1 MDNGT
6 ERGTPAPLTG
16 RTLYLVATPIGN
28 LEDLTPRALRT
39 LRECDVVAAEDTR
52 RAGMLLRRFGLQRP
66 LISYHRFNEAR
77 RGGEILERLGRG
89 ERVAIVSDAGVPGI
103 SDPGQR
109 IVAAAVAAGFR
120 VEAVPGACA
129 FVSALSAGGL
139 PTEEVHF
146 VGFLPHKSG
155 QRRRELERLRAV
167 PGTLA
172 LYESPYRV
180 ERLLDELV
188 EVMPDRPVVL
198 ARELTKKF
206 EEYLRGTASE
216 LRVRLRGRSL
226 KGEFTVLIGPEGSG
240 SAPAGTVGGV
250 ACGGEGREG
259 GASVGGDAVVD
270 AGTDRA
276 VVRLAMGQMRVEPG
290 EPEINLARAEAMIAQ
305 AGAGGADVVLLPE
318 VLDYGWTHP
327 SAVEGAGGIPDGEGF
342 GRLSRAAAAHRVH
355 VCAGL
360 AERCGDRIYN
370 AAVLIGPD
378 GGLLLH
384 HRKIHE
390 IPFARSLYSTG
401 DRLGVVDTPMGRWG
415 LMICADALAPGG
427 VVART
432 LGAMGA
438 ELILS
443 PCAWAVPPEHDNE
456 RTPYG
461 GLWTQAYGEAARE
474 GNLWIAGCSN
484 VGPVRAGE
492 WAGWRCVGNS
502 LVQGPGAGESVWGAH
517 GESAEE
523 MRWVDVPRRRA
534 ESSIRAA
541 FVKVSYV

>member
-1 MDNGT
+1 MDNAT
-6 ERGTPAPLTG
+6 ERGTPAPLAA

-77 RGGEILERLGRG
+77 RGGEILERLVRG

-129 FVSALSAGGL
+129 FVTALAAGGL

-180 ERLLDELV
+180 ERLLDELA
-188 EVMPDRPVVL
+188 EILPDRPVVL

-240 SAPAGTVGGV
+240 PATEGL
-250 ACGGEGREG
+250 GGEGLGGVVTAGG
-259 GASVGGDAVVD
+259 GAGGEGES
-270 AGTDRA
+270 AGEDGA
-276 VVRLAMGQMRVEPG
+276 VVRLALAQMRVEPG
-290 EPEINLARAEAMIAQ
+290 EPEINLARAEAMIAH

-318 VLDYGWTHP
+318 VLDFGWTHA

-342 GRLSRAAAAHRVH
+342 GRLSRAAAAHRLH

-401 DRLGVVDTPMGRWG
+401 DRLGVVDTPLGRWG

-474 GNLWIAGCSN
+474 GNLWVAGCSN

-492 WAGWRCVGNS
+492 WAGWRCIGNS
-502 LVQGPGAGESVWGAH
+502 LVQGPGGDEAVWGAH

-523 MRWVDVPRRRA
+523 MRWVDVPRRRP
-534 ESSIRAA
+534 EVVIRAA
-541 FVKVSYV
+541 CVKVSYV

>member
-1 MDNGT
+1 MDNAT
-6 ERGTPAPLTG
+6 ERGTPAPLAG

-77 RGGEILERLGRG
+77 RGGEILERLARG

-129 FVSALSAGGL
+129 FVTALAAGGL
-139 PTEEVHF
+139 PTEEIHF

-180 ERLLDELV
+180 ERLLDELA
-188 EVMPDRPVVL
+188 EILPDRPLVL

-216 LRVRLRGRSL
+216 LRARLRGRSL
-226 KGEFTVLIGPEGSG
+226 KGEFTVLIGPGGSG
-240 SAPAGTVGGV
+240 PATEGLVGDAAGGEVVAGAEAVGGGV
-250 ACGGEGREG
+250 
-259 GASVGGDAVVD
+259 GAGVD
-270 AGTDRA
+270 RV
-276 VVRLAMGQMRVEPG
+276 VVRLALAQMRVEPG
-290 EPEINLARAEAMIAQ
+290 EPEINLARAEAMIAH

-327 SAVEGAGGIPDGEGF
+327 SAAEGAGGIPDGEGF
-342 GRLSRAAAAHRVH
+342 GRLSRAAAEHRLH

-360 AERCGDRIYN
+360 AERCGDRLYN

-401 DRLGVVDTPMGRWG
+401 DRLGVADTPLGRWG

-443 PCAWAVPPEHDNE
+443 PCAWAVAPEHDNT

-474 GNLWIAGCSN
+474 GNLWVAGCSN

-492 WAGWRCVGNS
+492 WAGWRCIGNS
-502 LVQGPGAGESVWGAH
+502 LVQGPGGDESVWGAH
-517 GESAEE
+517 GEGAEE
-523 MRWVDVPRRRA
+523 MRWVDVPRRRP
-534 ESSIRAA
+534 EGSIRATC
-541 FVKVSYV
+541 VKVSYV